1 MNSTAHPTET
11 IASDDREKLR
21 LEQMVKSLHALLEN
35 DAEEQKETFVYLQQV
50 IDEARPSYRKR
61 FNP

>member
-11 IASDDREKLR
+11 IASDDREKSR
-21 LEQMVKSLHALLEN
+21 LEQMVKSLHALLED

-50 IDEARPSYRKR
+50 IDEDRPSYRKR